1 MSTATNDCFWLVIGS
16 ALVGTFLGV
25 FLAYG
30 IMGPFAARVKTV
42 VEDDGHFYQLVREVL
57 VANLHRHAPNICIEV
72 GRQNTPHHVRPSF
85 AVVEE
90 SLRAL
95 KQEAAA

>member
-1 MSTATNDCFWLVIGS
+1 
-16 ALVGTFLGV
+16 
-25 FLAYG
+25 
-30 IMGPFAARVKTV
+30 
-42 VEDDGHFYQLVREVL
+42 

-85 AVVEE
+85 ADIEK

-95 KQEAAA
+95 KQEVA